1 VQEKPAARRV
11 HPTNLRDGVST
22 MKTRRVIGSLLLAS
36 LLAVTV
42 LDAAGPGPSERAA
55 YRVFLP
61 IVRRQYQPPEPCL
74 PLYSDYEFLF
84 RIDEDDD
91 MYETFPTRGDFNA
104 DGLDDIVIARLQWLT
119 YAAYELDIL
128 LNDGS
133 GGMFV
138 ATPDLFSGPVPAV
151 QHPSQVLVA
160 DFNGDGRS
168 DIFVANSGYDDNPFP
183 GYQNTLVLS
192 TPDGK
197 LVDACQNLPQQEDM
211 SHSAAAADIDG
222 DGDVDLYV
230 GNVWAGNMIPPQILL
245 NDGGGRLTVAANQ
258 NGFTVCEFCDVN
270 SDGFPDLILGDA
282 GDDIDLSH
290 EYTTRTSEV
299 LLNNGAGVFTW
310 LRGALP
316 AKDSSPYDKAT
327 DIEAIDL
334 NCDGYMDLLIVY
346 QRQPSAISYA
356 QTLINNG
363 DGTFRNESAARLG
376 AFDRLWIT
384 NAGVVRPVLELQDV
398 DRDGDLDLWGNSWD
412 LSNPEPL
419 LWLNNGS
426 GVLRHQPF
434 SFGLRN
440 SDWYFAFVD
449 MEGDGGHDVLLTLN
463 FPPDHVFVI
472 RDLGCRPITATS
484 W

>member
-1 VQEKPAARRV
+1 LKR
-11 HPTNLRDGVST
+11 
-22 MKTRRVIGSLLLAS
+22 LLTVLFVA
-36 LLAVTV
+36 LVVAVTT
-42 LDAAGPGPSERAA
+42 LNAAGPVPLGPST
-55 YRVFLP
+55 YCVFLP
-61 IVRRQYQPPEPCL
+61 TVRRQYRPPEPCF
-74 PLYSDYEFLF
+74 PVYGEYEFLF
-84 RIDEDDD
+84 GINEDDD

-104 DGLDDIVIARLQWLT
+104 DGLDDILITRLQWLT
-119 YAAYELDIL
+119 YASYELDIL

-133 GGMFV
+133 GGMVV
-138 ATPDLFSGPVPAV
+138 ATSDLFSGPVPAV

-192 TPDGK
+192 TPEGK
-197 LVDACQNLPQQEDM
+197 LVDARQNLPQQEDM

-230 GNVWAGNMIPPQILL
+230 GNIWAGNMIQPQILL
-245 NDGGGRLTVAANQ
+245 NDGGGRFTVAENRLPPVVHLNQ

-270 SDGFPDLILGDA
+270 NDGSPDLILGDA
-282 GDDIDLSH
+282 GDDIDLTH

-316 AKDSSPYDKAT
+316 AKDSSPYDKT
-327 DIEAIDL
+327 NDIEAIDL
-334 NCDGYMDLLIVY
+334 NGDGYMDLLIVY
-346 QRQPSAISYA
+346 QRQPSGISYTQA
-356 QTLINNG
+356 LINNG

-376 AFDRLWIT
+376 PFDRLWIT
-384 NAGVVRPVLELQDV
+384 NVGVVIPVLELQDV
-398 DRDGDLDLWGNSWD
+398 DRDGDLDLWGKSWD
-412 LSNPEPL
+412 TSHPEPL
-419 LWLNNGS
+419 LLLNNGN
-426 GVLRHQPF
+426 GVFRHQPF
-434 SFGLRN
+434 SLGLRN
-440 SDWYFAFVD
+440 ADWYFAFVD

-463 FPPDHVFVI
+463 FPPDYVFVI
-472 RDLGCRPITATS
+472 RDLGCRATAATS

>member
-1 VQEKPAARRV
+1 MKIGRMIGLLLLVFLVAVPTLSAARPV
-11 HPTNLRDGVST
+11 PLGAPT
-22 MKTRRVIGSLLLAS
+22 
-36 LLAVTV
+36 
-42 LDAAGPGPSERAA
+42 
-55 YRVFLP
+55 YRLFLP
-61 IVRRQYQPPEPCL
+61 IVLRQYRPPEPCF
-74 PLYSDYEFLF
+74 PAYGDYEFLF
-84 RIDEDDD
+84 RINEDDD
-91 MYETFPTRGDFNA
+91 MYETFPTRGDFNS
-104 DGLDDIVIARLQWLT
+104 DGLDDIVIVRLQWLT
-119 YAAYELDIL
+119 YASYPLDIL
-128 LNDGS
+128 LNDGR

-138 ATPDLFSGPVPAV
+138 ATSQLFAGPVPAV

-192 TPDGK
+192 TPGGK
-197 LVDACQNLPQQEDM
+197 LVDACQNLPQQEDL

-230 GNVWAGNMIPPQILL
+230 GNAWAGNMIPPQILL
-245 NDGGGRLTVAANQ
+245 NDGGGRFTVAANRLPPVVDLDQ

-270 SDGFPDLILGDA
+270 KDGSPDLILGDA
-282 GDDIDLSH
+282 GDDIDLGH
-290 EYTTRTSEV
+290 QYATRTSEV

-327 DIEAIDL
+327 DIEAIDI
-334 NCDGYMDLLIVY
+334 NRDGYMDLLIVY

-356 QTLINNG
+356 QVLINNG

-376 AFDRLWIT
+376 SFDGLWIT

-419 LWLNNGS
+419 LWLNNGD
-426 GVLRHQPF
+426 GVLRQQPF
-434 SFGLRN
+434 SLGLRN
-440 SDWYFAFVD
+440 ADWYFAFVD

-472 RDLGCRPITATS
+472 RDLGCRAAATS

>member
-1 VQEKPAARRV
+1 
-11 HPTNLRDGVST
+11 
-22 MKTRRVIGSLLLAS
+22 MKRLLTVLFVA
-36 LLAVTV
+36 LVVAVTA
-42 LDAAGPGPSERAA
+42 LDAAGATH
-55 YRVFLP
+55 RVFLP
-61 IVRRQYQPPEPCL
+61 IVRRQYRPPEPCL
-74 PLYSDYEFLF
+74 PAYGDYEFLF
-84 RIDEDDD
+84 RVNDDDD

-104 DGLDDIVIARLQWLT
+104 DGRDDIVIARLQYLT
-119 YAAYELDIL
+119 YAAYGLDIL

-138 ATPDLFSGPVPAV
+138 ATSELFAGPVPTV

-197 LVDACQNLPQQEDM
+197 LVDARQNLPQQEDL

-230 GNVWAGNMIPPQILL
+230 GNLWARNMIQPQILV
-245 NDGGGRLTVAANQ
+245 NDGGGRFTVAENRLPPVAHLDE

-270 SDGFPDLILGDA
+270 SDGSPDLVLGDA

-316 AKDSSPYDKAT
+316 TKDSSPYDKAT
-327 DIEAIDL
+327 DIEGIDL
-334 NCDGYMDLLIVY
+334 NRDGYMDLLIVY
-346 QRQPSAISYA
+346 QRQPSGISYA
-356 QTLINNG
+356 HALINNG
-363 DGTFRNESAARLG
+363 DGTFRNESTARLG
-376 AFDRLWIT
+376 SLDRLWIT

-419 LWLNNGS
+419 LWLNNGD

-434 SFGLRN
+434 CLGLRN

-449 MEGDGGHDVLLTLN
+449 MEGDGGHDILLTLN
-463 FPPDHVFVI
+463 FPPDYVFVI
-472 RDLGCRPITATS
+472 RDLGCRTSAATS
-484 W
+484 WRTKMRAR